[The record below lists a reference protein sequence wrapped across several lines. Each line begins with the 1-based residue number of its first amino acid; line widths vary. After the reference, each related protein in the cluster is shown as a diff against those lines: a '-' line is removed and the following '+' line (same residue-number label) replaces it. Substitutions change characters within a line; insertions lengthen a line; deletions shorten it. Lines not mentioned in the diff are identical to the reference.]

1 MKKLIYLCI
10 GLLLSSSQLLAQKT
24 VTGTITDE
32 KGSTYMRSE
41 FVLNN
46 RGKQELDVSQLK
58 PGVYYLHLRTA
69 NTDQVLKFLKL

>member
-1 MKKLIYLCI
+1 MYIYPNPVTNKLNIEVN
-10 GLLLSSSQLLAQKT
+10 GFTGKLST
-24 VTGTITDE
+24 TITDE